1 MFGTR
6 EELCVQLENM
16 FTFDEP
22 LTLLVWTEEGVSV
35 ACRES
40 GQHPDEKEDWS
51 LMKTIGD
58 MPMAKY
64 RREGITCD
72 RVCELLMQQRE
83 EENRQVSVTAT
94 LLSRVLKRYASDLEN
109 LVGHAWEAG
118 RQEPDSLRD
127 ALRDVHSLQEQLAA

>member
-22 LTLLVWTEEGVSV
+22 LILLVWTEEGVSV

-40 GQHPDEKEDWS
+40 GQHPDEKEVWS
-51 LMKTIGD
+51 LMKAIGD

-72 RVCELLMQQRE
+72 RVCELLMQQRK

-109 LVGHAWEAG
+109 RVGHAWEAG

>member
-22 LTLLVWTEEGVSV
+22 LILLVWTEEGVAA

-40 GQHPDEKEDWS
+40 GLHPDEKEVWL

-58 MPMAKY
+58 MPMAEY
-64 RREGITCD
+64 RREGVTNA
-72 RVCELLMQQRE
+72 RVFELLMQQR

-94 LLSRVLKRYASDLEN
+94 LLSRVLKGYASDLEN
-109 LVGHAWEAG
+109 RVGHAWEAG
-118 RQEPDSLRD
+118 RQEPESLRE
-127 ALRDVHSLQEQLAA
+127 ALRDVQSLQAQLAA

>member
-22 LTLLVWTEEGVSV
+22 LILLVWTEEGVSA

-40 GQHPDEKEDWS
+40 GQHPDEKEVWS

-83 EENRQVSVTAT
+83 DENRQVSVTAT

-109 LVGHAWEAG
+109 RVGHAWEAG

>member
-22 LTLLVWTEEGVSV
+22 LILLVWTEMGVSV

-40 GQHPDEKEDWS
+40 GQHPDEKEVWS

-109 LVGHAWEAG
+109 RVGHAWEAG
-118 RQEPDSLRD
+118 RQEPESLRD
-127 ALRDVHSLQEQLAA
+127 ALRDVHSLQDQLAA